1 MLGRRHSLAYRTSN
15 PLRRCT
21 FPSTSSRHSRLVEF
35 FLMPR
40 LLPLFPPRPAQRPSS
55 YRLDLRGATA
65 AVLVLAVM
73 CLGCRDSISG
83 DVFDDYVCDDPNNDA
98 RRVILGSTQLVD
110 GIASGVSSPSGVAV
124 DSGGNVFVV
133 SNFNDSVLRITPEG
147 DIDEIID
154 STGDRLGNTLD
165 EPYGLAADS
174 QGNVYVSGN
183 VSQNVFKIAVPTACE
198 VEDAPCGIT
207 QIIDEAGDLVDNAL
221 GTPTEVA
228 IDTHDDVYVLG
239 TGSNNAFRIMAPGKC
254 KTSGPIF
261 CVITEIVDSTGDRM
275 GKLLTDPAGLAT
287 TTGDVVYV
295 SGRGS
300 NNVFRIP
307 PGPDGIP
314 TEIIDATG
322 DGMGNGLSSPIGLA
336 ADSEGNVYVAGSLS
350 DNVFQITP
358 DNDIAV
364 IIDSTGDG
372 DGSVLSFPLRLA
384 VDSND
389 IVHVS
394 GRTSLNVFQIT
405 PMGTVT
411 ELIDEDGDGAGN
423 FLESPEAIAVDSNGD
438 LYLTD
443 LTSGDVFMTPKPK
456 CP

>member
-1 MLGRRHSLAYRTSN
+1 
-15 PLRRCT
+15 
-21 FPSTSSRHSRLVEF
+21 
-35 FLMPR
+35 MPR

-133 SNFNDSVLRITPEG
+133 SNFNNSVLRITPEG

-198 VEDAPCGIT
+198 VNGPFCVISE
-207 QIIDEAGDLVDNAL
+207 IIDEAGDRNGNAL
-221 GTPTEVA
+221 GNPTEVA
-228 IDTHDDVYVLG
+228 IDTDDDVYVLG

-322 DGMGNGLSSPIGLA
+322 DGPGNLLTGPVGLA

-411 ELIDEDGDGAGN
+411 ELIDEDGDRAGN
-423 FLESPEAIAVDSNGD
+423 VLASPEAIAVDSNGD

-443 LTSGDVFMTPKPK
+443 LISGDVFMTPKPE

>member
-1 MLGRRHSLAYRTSN
+1 
-15 PLRRCT
+15 
-21 FPSTSSRHSRLVEF
+21 
-35 FLMPR
+35 MPR

-198 VEDAPCGIT
+198 VVAAPCGIT
-207 QIIDEAGDLVDNAL
+207 QIIDEAGDLGDNAL

-239 TGSNNAFRIMAPGKC
+239 TGSNNAFRIMAPGSC
-254 KTSGPIF
+254 FTDGPTVAKRCI
-261 CVITEIVDSTGDRM
+261 ITVLIDSAGDGM
-275 GKLLTDPAGLAT
+275 KPLTDPAGLAT

-300 NNVFRIP
+300 DNVFRIIP
-307 PGPDGIP
+307 PVGIP
-314 TEIIDATG
+314 PVGLVTEIIDATG

-358 DNDIAV
+358 DDDIAV

-394 GRTSLNVFQIT
+394 GRNSSNVFQIT

-411 ELIDEDGDGAGN
+411 ELIDEDGDRAGN
-423 FLESPEAIAVDSNGD
+423 VLASPEAIAVDSNGD

-443 LTSGDVFMTPKPK
+443 LTSGDVFMTPKPE

>member
-1 MLGRRHSLAYRTSN
+1 
-15 PLRRCT
+15 
-21 FPSTSSRHSRLVEF
+21 
-35 FLMPR
+35 MPR

-98 RRVILGSTQLVD
+98 RRVVLGSTQLVD
-110 GIASGVSSPSGVAV
+110 GTMSGVSSPFGVAV
-124 DSGGNVFVV
+124 DSGGNVFV
-133 SNFNDSVLRITPEG
+133 SNFNNNSVLRITPEG

-154 STGDRLGNTLD
+154 EAGDPDDDENALV
-165 EPYGLAADS
+165 EPYGLAVDS
-174 QGNVYVSGN
+174 EGNVYVSGKG
-183 VSQNVFKIAVPTACE
+183 SQNVFKISVPTACE
-198 VEDAPCGIT
+198 VKDTPCIIRE
-207 QIIDEAGDLVDNAL
+207 IIDEAGDRDGNAL
-221 GTPTEVA
+221 GNPTEVA
-228 IDTHDDVYVLG
+228 IDTDDDVYVLG
-239 TGSNNAFRIMAPGKC
+239 TGSDNAFRITAPGDC
-254 KTSGPIF
+254 RTSAPRAENL
-261 CVITEIVDSTGDRM
+261 CVITEIVDSTGDGM
-275 GKLLTDPAGLAT
+275 GNPLTDPAGLAT

-307 PGPDGIP
+307 PGPDGLV

-358 DNDIAV
+358 DDDIAV

-405 PMGTVT
+405 PIGTIT
-411 ELIDEDGDGAGN
+411 EIIDEDGDGVGN
-423 FLESPEAIAVDSNGD
+423 VLASPEAIAVDSNGD

-443 LTSGDVFMTPKPK
+443 LISGDVFMTPKPK

>member
-1 MLGRRHSLAYRTSN
+1 
-15 PLRRCT
+15 
-21 FPSTSSRHSRLVEF
+21 
-35 FLMPR
+35 MPH
-40 LLPLFPPRPAQRPSS
+40 LLPLFPSRPAQRPSS

-110 GIASGVSSPSGVAV
+110 GTVSGVNSPFGVAV

-154 STGDRLGNTLD
+154 STGDGLGNTLD
-165 EPYGLAADS
+165 EPYGLAVDS
-174 QGNVYVSGN
+174 EGNVYVSGN
-183 VSQNVFKIAVPTACE
+183 LSENVFKISVPTACE
-198 VEDAPCGIT
+198 VVDAPCVISEV
-207 QIIDEAGDLVDNAL
+207 IDAEGDPGDDENAL
-221 GTPTEVA
+221 GNPTEVA
-228 IDTHDDVYVLG
+228 IDTDDDVYVLG
-239 TGSNNAFRIMAPGKC
+239 TGSDNAFRITAPGDC
-254 KTSGPIF
+254 RTSAPKPENL
-261 CVITEIVDSTGDRM
+261 CVITEIVDSTGDGM
-275 GKLLTDPAGLAT
+275 GNPLTDPAGLAT
-287 TTGDVVYV
+287 TTGNVVYV

-300 NNVFRIP
+300 GNVFRIP
-307 PGPDGIP
+307 PDDPAL
-314 TEIIDATG
+314 EVIDSTG
-322 DGMGNGLSSPIGLA
+322 DGMGNPLTDPAGLA

-358 DNDIAV
+358 DDDIAV

-405 PMGTVT
+405 PMGTIT
-411 ELIDEDGDGAGN
+411 EIIDEDGDGVGN
-423 FLESPEAIAVDSNGD
+423 VLASPEAIAVDSNGD

-443 LTSGDVFMTPKPK
+443 LTSGDVFMTPKPE